1 MPTKAHIKARQS
13 LGYLMQHLTDAPWY
27 KVWVWEHW
35 DSYESNLAFVDAVK
49 EGLDL
54 TPEEMWLSQLSVH
67 TFIENYLIG
76 LEDIDIWDTSQ
87 VTRVEVIDQN
97 GRQYTNYNCF
107 TVNPCLQDNRKTLKI
122 FLSNKTNDNE
132 TLKSK

>member
-1 MPTKAHIKARQS
+1 MPTKVHIKSRQY
-13 LGYLMQHLTDAPWY
+13 LGYLMQHLEDAPGYTIWLEAHGG
-27 KVWVWEHW
+27 W
-35 DSYESNLAFVDAVK
+35 YESNMAFLREVQ
-49 EGLDL
+49 EWLEL
-54 TPEEMWLSQLSVH
+54 TPREMWLSNLSVF
-67 TFIENYLIG
+67 TTLENHL
-76 LEDIDIWDTSQ
+76 LELDDIDIGDTSQ

-132 TLKSK
+132 TLKSQ

>member
-1 MPTKAHIKARQS
+1 MPTKAHIKSRQA
-13 LGYLMQHLTDAPWY
+13 LGYLMQHLEDAPGY
-27 KVWVWEHW
+27 KVWYEAHGGW
-35 DSYESNLAFVDAVK
+35 YESNHAFLQEVK
-49 EGLDL
+49 NWLEL
-54 TPEEMWLSQLSVH
+54 TPQEMWLSQLSVH

-87 VTRVEVIDQN
+87 VTRVEVIDQD

-122 FLSNKTNDNE
+122 FLNTNQNDNE
-132 TLKSK
+132 TLKSQ

>member
-1 MPTKAHIKARQS
+1 MPTKAHIRSRQA
-13 LGYLMQHLTDAPWY
+13 LGYLMQHLEDAPGY
-27 KVWVWEHW
+27 SVWVEAHGGW
-35 DSYESNLAFVDAVK
+35 YESNMAFIREVQ
-49 EGLDL
+49 EWLEL
-54 TPEEMWLSQLSVH
+54 TPQEMWLSNLSVF
-67 TFIENYLIG
+67 TTLENHLLG
-76 LEDIDIWDTSQ
+76 LEDIDIGDTSQ
-87 VTRVEVIDQN
+87 VTRVEVIDQD